1 MPSKRKCKTCSSE
14 VTGPLLHGEC
24 PDCAGLVA
32 LPLRGEGGRF
42 MTFTRPST
50 APSSPASSSRSA
62 DRCVRDGVT
71 VRKVANRDAD

>member
-1 MPSKRKCKTCSSE
+1 MRSKRKCKTCSSE

-42 MTFTRPST
+42 MTFTKPE
-50 APSSPASSSRSA
+50 PASKPGPSSA